1 MALPRRF
8 KLLMPSLTFF
18 LYTYI
23 VVCSGEQQF
32 IDSLDILES
41 LSHIALLRHHPQS
54 AFSNADNVSESFA
67 SLLED
72 LHKQNLTD
80 LHSDLNCSSLS
91 QYPLLPKNLCN
102 DGSLFKCMSA
112 NDMLEL
118 VPQSTKSVSEAL
130 ARLCPLLLLQ
140 LHNSACSAPASDQ
153 STALKPSTLA
163 VWGYGLL
170 FVTIISC
177 CSLVGVII
185 LPLLSKNIY
194 QVVLMLFEGLAV
206 GSLVGSSLFHLI
218 PQTFKLV
225 GQDKEHNYL
234 WRSLLIFGGIY
245 LFYVSERFMKM
256 IIDLKKE
263 RKLKKSGYE
272 IKENSNEFL
281 KSLPESNHTVIV
293 TSSVKSDKLD
303 KENYTNGNLPILT
316 ADSLNNQNNYK
327 MINDATNEHMIV
339 KSFPVDS
346 EIASNH
352 HTHHHEHTIH
362 FEKGKS
368 TIATVAWMIIF
379 GDGLH
384 NFIDGLSIG
393 AAFSESILAG
403 VSISVAVICEEFPHE
418 LGDFAVL
425 LSAGM
430 TMRQALLYNFL
441 SAITCYLGLV
451 IGIIL
456 GDLAE
461 GAPYIFALAAGMF
474 LYIALVDMMGELG
487 EVLEEARQKG
497 LKRQMKVF
505 FIQNIGIILGV
516 AILFVMARYAEH
528 FNFENLSAF
537 MSSPEGIIDDRVKQ
551 LYSGLQEAK
560 NLQSLL
566 VN

>member
-1 MALPRRF
+1 MAIHWRA
-8 KLLMPSLTFF
+8 TFLIASF
-18 LYTYI
+18 ILSFHF
-23 VVCSGEQQF
+23 CNAEQQF

-41 LSHIALLRHHPQS
+41 LSQIALLRHHPTS
-54 AFSNADNVSESFA
+54 AYSNANNISESF
-67 SLLED
+67 SLLFED
-72 LHKQNLTD
+72 LHNQNLTYA
-80 LHSDLNCSSLS
+80 LPNLNCSSLS
-91 QYPLLPKNLCN
+91 QFPLLPKNLCN
-102 DGSLFKCMSA
+102 DGHLLKCMSA
-112 NDMLEL
+112 SDMLEL
-118 VPQSTKSVSEAL
+118 VPQSTKTVSEAL

-140 LHNSACSAPASDQ
+140 LHNNACSAPVAEQTS
-153 STALKPSTLA
+153 SLRPSSLA

-185 LPLLSKNIY
+185 LPLLSKNVY
-194 QVVLMLFEGLAV
+194 QFVLMLFEGLAV

-225 GQDKEHNYL
+225 GQDEEHNYL
-234 WRSLLIFGGIY
+234 WKSLLIFGGIY
-245 LFYVSERFMKM
+245 LFYLSERFMKI
-256 IIDLKKE
+256 IIDVKKE

-281 KSLPESNHTVIV
+281 KSVPETNHAIIV
-293 TSSVKSDKLD
+293 TSPAKDEKIE
-303 KENYTNGNLPILT
+303 KGNYTNGSLPILT
-316 ADSLNNQNNYK
+316 ADSFNNQNNYK
-327 MINDATNEHMIV
+327 INDATTEHMIV
-339 KSFPVDS
+339 KSYPVDS
-346 EIASNH
+346 EIANTH

-425 LSAGM
+425 LGAGM

-451 IGIIL
+451 LGIIL
-456 GDLAE
+456 GDFAE

-487 EVLEEARQKG
+487 EVLEEARQTG
-497 LKRQMKVF
+497 IKRQLKVF

-516 AILFVMARYAEH
+516 AILFVMARYQEH

-537 MSSPEGIIDDRVKQ
+537 ASTQEEVIDDRVKQ

-560 NLQSLL
+560 HLQSLL
-566 VN
+566 TN